1 MRIEEK
7 VRLAKKTKDEK
18 LIKEIIKYYEP
29 IFCLNVSN
37 KYGEE
42 YVKDAKEMLPQLV
55 YKYIYN
61 DEIKSKLSCVLRK
74 KVKTFFPKTHY
85 NDVITS
91 GNKEYIKEHYINK
104 LYKNL
109 KILNTTDVLNDDELM
124 MLSNKIVSGFYNNY
138 LNGDKKSSV
147 SNYFNSQISRKLKNF
162 NDEEKLLLFYAY
174 KVEVNDKIVLYFCDK
189 YLYLLE
195 EFKYININMYKKI
208 IKDILSNKVYVKKTN
223 LKSII
228 IKEMKNKEES
238 YKEHIKYCIYLLK
251 MGDLTYYDDVYKYYF
266 YITRLVY
273 EKYKD
278 EVINKREFKKAL
290 KEKYDI
296 YFKETIDNLHFKE
309 NLNIQRYVNSRLTFY
324 AKNDRSLY
332 EKTRI
337 NKKMINENSDE
348 LIDKTLR
355 KYEKNI
361 FPSDV
366 LEDII
371 VESYYKSAEEYFKK
385 HRNTDFVSY
394 VDYKMDYCIKK
405 MNLNK

>member
-1 MRIEEK
+1 MGIEEK

-147 SNYFNSQISRKLKNF
+147 SNYFNSQISRKLKDF

-208 IKDILSNKVYVKKTN
+208 IKDILSSEVYVKKTN

-296 YFKETIDNLHFKE
+296 YFKKVINNMPFKE
-309 NLNIQRYVNSRLTFY
+309 NPDIQRYVNSRLTFY

-337 NKKMINENSDE
+337 NKKIINENSDE

-394 VDYKMDYCIKK
+394 IDYKMDYCIKK